1 MDPEGRSRT
10 GISAV
15 DSCVLYRLSYLRV
28 VPEMLRT
35 PSSWRKMA
43 EADTALREGVSDA
56 ACASDFTPG
65 RLGHLWARGAAVK
78 SP

>member
-1 MDPEGRSRT
+1 
-10 GISAV
+10 
-15 DSCVLYRLSYLRV
+15 